1 MVNILLAGTAVGFQ
15 NRYPDLEWMCRGYE
29 SALPPELTI
38 RVTQEELEEERKK
51 QEEAFSDGY
60 LETVCCYRK
69 AANRLLSRDTFVLH
83 GSVVELNGEGYVFLA
98 PSGGGKTTLLK
109 VILGL
114 LKPYN
119 GEVIYPVSRQNLFG
133 YLPQNSRFDQR
144 FPIDVTE
151 VVLSGLMSEK
161 GLYKSYTRAEK
172 QKAWD
177 LLDQYGM
184 GAYKKAPIG
193 DLSGGQMQRV
203 FLCRAVIASPRI
215 LILDEPT
222 TYVDSNFE
230 KEFYTILEELN
241 KSLSI
246 VMVSHDLG
254 TICSY
259 VKTIACVNRELHYH
273 NSNLISAEQL
283 QSYHCPIELI
293 THGKIPHRVLKEHE
307 KGKQ

>member
-1 MVNILLAGTAVGFQ
+1 MSKILELKNITAGYDQEAVLCNVN
-15 NRYPDLEWMCRGYE
+15 LEICKNDFIGIIG
-29 SALPPELTI
+29 P
-38 RVTQEELEEERKK
+38 
-51 QEEAFSDGY
+51 
-60 LETVCCYRK
+60 
-69 AANRLLSRDTFVLH
+69 N
-83 GSVVELNGEGYVFLA
+83 
-98 PSGGGKTTLLK
+98 GGGKTTLLK

-114 LKPYN
+114 LKPFS
-119 GEVIYPVSRQNLFG
+119 GEVIYNTSKQNLFG
-133 YLPQNSRFDQR
+133 YLPQNNRFDQR
-144 FPIDVTE
+144 FPINVTE

-161 GLYKSYTRAEK
+161 GLCKSYTRTEK
-172 QKAWD
+172 HMAWE
-177 LLDQYGM
+177 LLDKYGM
-184 GAYKKAPIG
+184 GNYKKAPIG

-203 FLCRAVIASPRI
+203 FLCRAIISSPKI

-230 KEFYTILEELN
+230 KEFYTILQELS

-273 NSNLISAEQL
+273 KSNLISPEQL

-293 THGKIPHRVLKEHE
+293 THGQVPHRVLKTHSE
-307 KGKQ
+307 

>member
-1 MVNILLAGTAVGFQ
+1 MTPILELKNVSAGYDHEVILHQVNLKI
-15 NRYPDLEWMCRGYE
+15 YE
-29 SALPPELTI
+29 H
-38 RVTQEELEEERKK
+38 
-51 QEEAFSDGY
+51 D
-60 LETVCCYRK
+60 
-69 AANRLLSRDTFVLH
+69 
-83 GSVVELNGEGYVFLA
+83 FLGIIG
-98 PSGGGKTTLLK
+98 PNGGGKTTLLK

-114 LKPYN
+114 LKPYS

-184 GAYKKAPIG
+184 GAYEKAPIG

-203 FLCRAVIASPRI
+203 FLCRAIIASPRI

>member
-1 MVNILLAGTAVGFQ
+1 MTPILELKNVSAGYDHEVILHQVNLKI
-15 NRYPDLEWMCRGYE
+15 YE
-29 SALPPELTI
+29 H
-38 RVTQEELEEERKK
+38 
-51 QEEAFSDGY
+51 D
-60 LETVCCYRK
+60 
-69 AANRLLSRDTFVLH
+69 
-83 GSVVELNGEGYVFLA
+83 FLGIIG
-98 PSGGGKTTLLK
+98 PNGGGKTTLLK

-203 FLCRAVIASPRI
+203 AIARALVNNPAVILADEATGNLDSRTSFEI
-215 LILDEPT
+215 LVLFQKLHAEGRTIIFVTHNPELSQYSSRNIRLRDGQVIEDTTNPKILSAAEALAALPKNDE
-222 TYVDSNFE
+222 D
-230 KEFYTILEELN
+230 
-241 KSLSI
+241 
-246 VMVSHDLG
+246 
-254 TICSY
+254 
-259 VKTIACVNRELHYH
+259 
-273 NSNLISAEQL
+273 
-283 QSYHCPIELI
+283 
-293 THGKIPHRVLKEHE
+293 
-307 KGKQ
+307 

>member
-1 MVNILLAGTAVGFQ
+1 MTPILELKNVSAGYDHEVILHQVNLKI
-15 NRYPDLEWMCRGYE
+15 YE
-29 SALPPELTI
+29 H
-38 RVTQEELEEERKK
+38 
-51 QEEAFSDGY
+51 D
-60 LETVCCYRK
+60 
-69 AANRLLSRDTFVLH
+69 
-83 GSVVELNGEGYVFLA
+83 FLGIIG
-98 PSGGGKTTLLK
+98 PNGGGKTTLLK

-114 LKPYN
+114 LKPYS

-203 FLCRAVIASPRI
+203 FLCRAIIASPRI

-259 VKTIACVNRELHYH
+259 VKTIACVNREL
-273 NSNLISAEQL
+273 
-283 QSYHCPIELI
+283 I